1 MFDDRSK
8 KYSNEYVPL
17 HLVDVKL
24 YEPFVGKEFIDDLRF
39 MAEPLQKKIWANVN
53 STFVGGGVAEMLQSV
68 LPFAKGVG
76 IDARWFVV
84 EGSDEFFSV
93 TKKFHNLLQGIDQE
107 ITLKEILILIYFH
120 LIYPPL
126 QLAVL

>member
-8 KYSNEYVPL
+8 KYKNEYVPL
-17 HLVDVKL
+17 NPIDVNL
-24 YEPFVGKEFIDDLRF
+24 YEPFVGKEVVDDLRF
-39 MAEPLQKKIWANVN
+39 MADPLQKKVWANVN

-68 LPFAKGVG
+68 LPFARGIG

-93 TKKFHNLLQGIDQE
+93 TKKFHNLLN
-107 ITLKEILILIYFH
+107 
-120 LIYPPL
+120 
-126 QLAVL
+126 